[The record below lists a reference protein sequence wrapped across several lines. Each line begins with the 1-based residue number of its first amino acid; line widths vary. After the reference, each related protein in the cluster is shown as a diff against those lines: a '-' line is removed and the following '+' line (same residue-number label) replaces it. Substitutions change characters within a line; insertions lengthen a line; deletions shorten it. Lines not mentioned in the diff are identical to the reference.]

1 MNIGHETLEVVDKF
15 CYLGDTICASGGA
28 RESSVARTRSGW
40 KKFRELLP
48 ILTSRVLSMT
58 TKGKIHES
66 CVRSVMLYGSETW
79 GVKEEDLVKL
89 ERNENAMIRWIC
101 GVTVK
106 DRVASR
112 ELRDKLGL
120 ENIRSVVQRRRL
132 RWYGH
137 VERMEVGSCVRRSRE
152 IQAPGTRRRGRP
164 RKTWDE
170 VVRNDLKVKGLQ
182 PALAQDRARWRR
194 AIM

>member
-1 MNIGHETLEVVDKF
+1 
-15 CYLGDTICASGGA
+15 
-28 RESSVARTRSGW
+28 
-40 KKFRELLP
+40 
-48 ILTSRVLSMT
+48 MT

-137 VERMEVGSCVRRSRE
+137 VKRMEVGSCVRRSRE
-152 IQAPGTRRRGRP
+152 IQAPGTRRRCRP

-170 VVRNDLKVKGLQ
+170 VVRNDLKVKALQ